1 MEIRPESLLHIARL
15 AKIRLNEQEIA
26 RFTDNLNAALH
37 SLAPLLD
44 VPTDGVEP
52 STHAPTLMDEQVA
65 INAAQQDHLREDL
78 VEQRLSP
85 EDIVRNAPD
94 VQDGHFRVPKVVE
107 D

>member
-1 MEIRPESLLHIARL
+1 MEIRPESLLHVARL

-26 RFTDNLNAALH
+26 GFTDNLNAALQ
-37 SLAPLLD
+37 SLDPLLG
-44 VPTDGVEP
+44 VPTDGVPP
-52 STHAPTLMDEQVA
+52 STHAPTLMDEQA
-65 INAAQQDHLREDL
+65 DIKSAQQDHLRVDL

-94 VQDGHFRVPKVVE
+94 TQDGHFRVPKVVE

>member
-26 RFTDNLNAALH
+26 GFTDNLNAALR
-37 SLAPLLD
+37 SLEPLLE
-44 VPTDGVEP
+44 VPTDGVPP
-52 STHAPTLMDEQVA
+52 STHAPTLMDEQA
-65 INAAQQDHLREDL
+65 GENSTQQDHRRDDL
-78 VEQRLSP
+78 VEQHLSP

-94 VQDGHFRVPKVVE
+94 LQDGHFRVPKVVE